1 MLRKFRD
8 RTDAGKQLAA
18 RLTRYAKCRNGI
30 VLALPRGGVPV
41 AFEVARA
48 LHFPLDIFLVRKLG
62 VPWFEELAFGAIA
75 SGGIR
80 VLNEDIVKALQ
91 LDNSIIDEVA
101 AQAQHELTRRELA
114 YRGDRPALQLRGRIV
129 ILVDDGVAT
138 GATMCAAVRAVREQ
152 LPAGIVVAV
161 PIAPPDACDTLRA
174 EVEDLVCLMTPGNFG
189 AISVCYKDFSQT
201 TDADVREL
209 LERAESAETTK
220 VAN

>member
-8 RTDAGKQLAA
+8 RTDAGRQLAA
-18 RLTRYAKCRNGI
+18 QLTRYANRRDGI

-41 AFEVARA
+41 AFEVATV
-48 LHFPLDIFLVRKLG
+48 LHLPLDIFLVRKLG

-80 VLNEDIVKALQ
+80 ILNEEIVKGLE
-91 LDNSIIDEVA
+91 LDNSIIDHVA
-101 AQAQHELTRRELA
+101 AKAQQELTRRELA
-114 YRGDRPALQLRGRIV
+114 YRGDRPILDLRARTV

-138 GATMCAAVRAVREQ
+138 GATMRAAVRAVRERS
-152 LPAGIVVAV
+152 PAGIVVAI

-174 EVEDLVCLMTPGNFG
+174 EVEDLVCLIAPRDFG
-189 AISVCYKDFSQT
+189 AIGAYYRDFSQT
-201 TDADVREL
+201 TDDAVRGL
-209 LERAESAETTK
+209 LERAQREQTTE